1 MSENRSRG
9 SRDFSKYDSMKSE
22 DLEEILRLDA
32 DAPEGTEADTELL
45 LYVMGVLADRR
56 RNSCHTGNTA
66 QEAYKSFM
74 QNYLSDEDDIEV
86 APETESKPVV
96 RSVRWLRRITAAA
109 AVLAVVLLSTLAV
122 DAFGIDIWGTFAKWT
137 KETFHFATEEQTEID
152 EPNPDSELPY
162 ASLQEALAH
171 HNEYTWM
178 VPQWIPP
185 DYLLVKIFVEDTPVK
200 RTYISYYEH
209 EEQALTITVLSM
221 LNTYPEHIERSDDYV
236 EVYESNGI
244 TYYIFSNNAQ
254 YQAVWTADSYKCNI
268 SGDLTIDELKKMID
282 SIEKG

>member
-32 DAPEGTEADTELL
+32 DAPEGTETDTEFI

-66 QEAYKSFM
+66 QKAYESFM

-137 KETFHFATEEQTEID
+137 KETFHFAAGEQEEID
-152 EPNPDSELPY
+152 APNSDSELAY

-171 HNEYTWM
+171 HDENYQM
-178 VPQWIPP
+178 VPVWIPSGYTL
-185 DYLLVKIFVEDTPVK
+185 DEILIENTPLQK
-200 RTYISYYEH
+200 TYIAYYVSGEK
-209 EEQALTITVLSM
+209 ALSITVLS
-221 LNTYPEHIERSDDYV
+221 LVKDYPEQIEKSNDVIDV
-236 EVYESNGI
+236 FESAGT
-244 TYYIFSNNAQ
+244 TYYIFSNNEQ
-254 YQAVWTADSYKCNI
+254 IQAVWVTDSYECQI
-268 SGDLTIDELKKMID
+268 SGDLTVDEVKKMIE